1 MTSAE
6 ALAAT
11 ALDSIRSWAPLS
23 PAQAA
28 LREEYV
34 AFVEEGQG
42 DVIFRGGA
50 EHLTGSCFVLTP
62 DLLHV
67 LLCFHRKGQF
77 WVQVGGHVEPGDGSL
92 AAGAFR
98 EAREESGIETLEPF
112 EPDGAPV
119 DLHRHALS
127 SRFGTCLV
135 HWDVGYV
142 AFVDLEALPVVSD
155 ESEAVA
161 WFRVDRLPPDT
172 PEDFPVRLRT
182 VLEEMTHRRRAS
194 A

>member
-6 ALAAT
+6 DLAVT
-11 ALDSIRSWAPLS
+11 ALDSIRSWEPLR

-28 LREEYV
+28 LRQEYV
-34 AFVEEGQG
+34 SFVEEGRG
-42 DVIFRGGA
+42 EVVFRGTP

-62 DLLHV
+62 DLAHV

-77 WVQVGGHVEPGDGSL
+77 WVQVGGHVEPGDDSL

-98 EAREESGIETLEPF
+98 EAREESGIASLEPF

-142 AFVDLEALPVVSD
+142 AFADLDALPVVSD

-161 WFRVDRLPPDT
+161 WFRVDRLPPEL

-182 VLEEMTHRRRAS
+182 VLEEVTHRRRAS

>member
-6 ALAAT
+6 DLAVT
-11 ALDSIRSWAPLS
+11 ALDSIRPWEPLR

-28 LREEYV
+28 LRQEYV
-34 AFVEEGQG
+34 SFVEEGRG
-42 DVIFRGGA
+42 EVVFRGTP

-62 DLLHV
+62 DLAHV

-77 WVQVGGHVEPGDGSL
+77 WVQVGGHVEPGDDSL

-98 EAREESGIETLEPF
+98 EAREESGIASLEPF

-142 AFVDLEALPVVSD
+142 AFADLDALPVVSD

-161 WFRVDRLPPDT
+161 WFRVDRLPPEL

-182 VLEEMTHRRRAS
+182 VLEEVTHRRRAS